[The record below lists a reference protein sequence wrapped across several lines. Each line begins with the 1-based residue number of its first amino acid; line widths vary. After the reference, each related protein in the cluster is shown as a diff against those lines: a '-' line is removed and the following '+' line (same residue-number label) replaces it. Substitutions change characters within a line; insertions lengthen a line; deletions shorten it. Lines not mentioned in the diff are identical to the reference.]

1 MCFIDD
7 AVPLFLALHHDG
19 GGIFVFLS
27 FLFFFWGGG
36 VSELIICVKYRTVK
50 RLSILGNSCKTLSQ
64 LQNVTSD
71 CPVVIS

>member
-27 FLFFFWGGG
+27 FLFFFRWGG

-50 RLSILGNSCKTLSQ
+50 KTFYFGQ
-64 LQNVTSD
+64 FVQNVKSITK
-71 CPVVIS
+71 CHK